1 MGQPMSRTYYVK
13 ALWDADARLWYS
25 QSDIPGLVLESETL
39 AEFEEAMTTL
49 GPELLAE
56 NENIHNQPVSI
67 QFLVSETRAFEV
79 I

>member
-1 MGQPMSRTYYVK
+1 MSRTYYVK
-13 ALWDADARLWYS
+13 ALWVAEARLWYS

-56 NENIHNQPVSI
+56 NENIHNQPVNI

-79 I
+79 N